1 LGPVG
6 QHDPSLAAP
15 FGSVLGLA
23 LLPDLTTFCLATRT
37 TTIAFGRGDNAF
49 SCNSCQKTQ

>member
-1 LGPVG
+1 LGPAG

-23 LLPDLTTFCLATRT
+23 SLPDPTTLCLATRT
-37 TTIAFGRGDNAF
+37 TTIAFGRGDNAL